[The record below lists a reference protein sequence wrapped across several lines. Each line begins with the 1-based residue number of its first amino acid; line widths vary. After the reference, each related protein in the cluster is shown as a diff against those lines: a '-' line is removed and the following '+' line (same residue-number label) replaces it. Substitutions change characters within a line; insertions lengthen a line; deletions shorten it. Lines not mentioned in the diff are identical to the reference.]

1 MSSDSTM
8 TEVLVRVQPTPNPNA
23 WKFVM
28 DRPVLLDG
36 KATFSTPDEAH
47 GNTLALD
54 LLALNG
60 VKQVHFFQNVI
71 TITAQFDSD
80 PDQIQRETIAV
91 IQTRMPVHNPALG
104 VKESK
109 MSKRAQLSPEV
120 QQIEAILDRTVRP
133 GLQGDG
139 GDLEVVKYEDNRLY
153 VSYQGACG
161 TCPSSTTGTLMAIE
175 SILRDEFN
183 PAIEVIPMEGFGD
196 PMSGYHHHDPMGGG
210 Y

>member
-1 MSSDSTM
+1 MSSESTSM
-8 TEVLVRVQPTPNPNA
+8 EVLVRVQPTPNPNA

-28 DRPVLLDG
+28 DRPVLLEG

-47 GNTLALD
+47 GNRLAQD
-54 LLALNG
+54 LLSLRG

-80 PDQIQRETIAV
+80 PDQIQREVIAV
-91 IQTRMPVHNPALG
+91 IQTRMPAHNPSLG
-104 VKESK
+104 MKESK
-109 MSKRAQLSPEV
+109 LSKRTEQTPEI
-120 QQIEAILDRTVRP
+120 QQIESILDRTVRP

-139 GDLEVVKYEDNRLY
+139 GDLEVVRYEENRLY

-161 TCPSSTTGTLMAIE
+161 TCPSATTGTLMAIE

-183 PAIEVIPMEGFGD
+183 PSIEVIPMEGFG
-196 PMSGYHHHDPMGGG
+196 S
-210 Y
+210 